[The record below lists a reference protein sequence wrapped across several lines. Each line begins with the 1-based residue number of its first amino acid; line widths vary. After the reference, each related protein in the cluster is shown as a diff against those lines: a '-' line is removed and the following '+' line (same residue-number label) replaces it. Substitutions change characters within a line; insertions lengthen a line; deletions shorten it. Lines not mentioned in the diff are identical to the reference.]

1 MSNKEVIKNYTKR
14 LWHDQDLSVIDD
26 FFVSDAVIHSPLN
39 TTQGAITMKQV
50 VGKWLTAFPDLRIE
64 SDDFI
69 AEGHQVVHRWKASG
83 THMGSFFDTSPSHQ
97 EVTYS
102 GITIF
107 TLNADA
113 KVTEYWALVDMHT
126 ILAQLMEYESISDVV
141 E

>member
-1 MSNKEVIKNYTKR
+1 MSNKEIIKNYTKR
-14 LWHDQDLSVIDD
+14 VWQQKDLSAIDD
-26 FFVSDAVIHSPLN
+26 VFVVDAVIHSPLN
-39 TTQGAITMKQV
+39 TTQGAITMKSV
-50 VGKWLTAFPDLRIE
+50 VEKWLTAFPDLTIE

-69 AEGHQVVHRWKASG
+69 AEGDQVVHRWKASG

-107 TLNADA
+107 TLNDDA
-113 KVTEYWALVDMHT
+113 KVAEYWALVDMHA
-126 ILAQLMEYESISDVV
+126 ILAQLMKYESIADVV